1 MQSKLHGHNDD
12 RPTFGSAAP
21 CKQTQMNPNL
31 KTFGIIKR
39 GIVLHKSPFPLNLGL
54 ITVILRCT

>member
-21 CKQTQMNPNL
+21 SKTQMNPNL

-39 GIVLHKSPFPLNLGL
+39 GIVLHKSPFPL
-54 ITVILRCT
+54 